1 MLYARTERL
10 DRSMRWGGTKQKAK
24 PYNLANKF
32 KLTKTKKQRQNKLN
46 LDIEDIVERFA
57 TTLLI
62 LFLSLSE
69 LN

>member
-1 MLYARTERL
+1 MQEQRDSTEACIGVVRN
-10 DRSMRWGGTKQKAK
+10 RKQNHIC
-24 PYNLANKF
+24 NLANKF